1 MTVMLGIAVWL
12 VALVFVLLLAGG
24 VRRGDR
30 LRERALEREL
40 EAGVHPEF
48 EGERS
53 AAPLAAT
60 RRTPAPT
67 TRRATG

>member
-1 MTVMLGIAVWL
+1 MSVMLGIALWL
-12 VALVFVLLLAGG
+12 IALLFVLVLAGG

-30 LRERALEREL
+30 LRERALRA
-40 EAGVHPEF
+40 AGVDAHA

-53 AAPLAAT
+53 AAPLTAT